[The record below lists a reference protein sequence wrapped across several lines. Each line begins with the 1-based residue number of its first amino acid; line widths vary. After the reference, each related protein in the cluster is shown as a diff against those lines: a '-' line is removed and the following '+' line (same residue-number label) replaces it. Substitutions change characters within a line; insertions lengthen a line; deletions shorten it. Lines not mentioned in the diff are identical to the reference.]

1 MDFIELIK
9 SRDVKKYLRDT
20 NYKLNILQCAFLVW
34 HQDTSW
40 PIIKKIQAYKY
51 LIDNYDDMPVD
62 TTDYFDGMA
71 KHYDSFK
78 EVLKEII
85 KRVLSEIKEF
95 LGGCDENHVF
105 KIFISGK
112 LYEFKTFDDAVEF
125 LIDNKQTIKNERGNY
140 YIYKYDR
147 NDSTFKGQVKLDDD
161 YQICLS
167 NETSRDEQS
176 KTLYNIFN
184 YMNVSIPTP
193 FKRGDVLQNTFY
205 NTYLHKF
212 NTYYCIDTINT
223 WGTKE
228 ARENGILDPNYR
240 FDRNFKLRLEH
251 GRYDVMMNF
260 DGYALCSY
268 EDRDLDGKK
277 NGIVMKKLI
286 HDFDEWPLLIDLEY
300 VDRNELVG
308 SEKLILLVSEY
319 IKTDDKYHKRMDIEN
334 ILYYYDMIMYE
345 DKHNVRCKSFHEA
358 WNYIDLTN
366 VEQIKAIAKHGNG
379 FNRIG
384 LQGYQG
390 YQLKEREA

>member
-9 SRDVKKYLRDT
+9 SRDAKRYLRDID
-20 NYKLNILQCAFLVW
+20 YKLNILQCAFLVW
-34 HQDTSW
+34 YQDTNWS
-40 PIIKKIQAYKY
+40 IMKKMQAYKY
-51 LIDNYDDMPVD
+51 LIDNYEDMPID

-95 LGGCDENHVF
+95 LGGCD
-105 KIFISGK
+105 K
-112 LYEFKTFDDAVEF
+112 
-125 LIDNKQTIKNERGNY
+125 
-140 YIYKYDR
+140 

-193 FKRGDVLQNTFY
+193 FKRGDVLQNPFY

-228 ARENGILDPNYR
+228 ARDNGILDPNYR
-240 FDRNFKLRLEH
+240 FDRNLKSRLEH

-260 DGYALCSY
+260 DGYAICSY

-277 NGIVMKKLI
+277 NGVIRKKLTY
-286 HDFDEWPLLIDLEY
+286 DFDEWPLLIDLEY
-300 VDRNELVG
+300 ADKNELVG
-308 SEKLILLVSEY
+308 YEKLILLVSEY
-319 IKTDDKYHKRMDIEN
+319 IKTDDKYHKRMDIES

-366 VEQIKAIAKHGNG
+366 VEQIKAIAKHGIGYNK
-379 FNRIG
+379 IG

-390 YQLKEREA
+390 YQLKEDGGSEEKENV